1 MAERRRDGPYIW
13 VTWLTK
19 LLAGENSCEW
29 GSWFRAQHEGWSW
42 SKVPNGFDQVTWQLA
57 RTLGINEN
65 RRQWEAVGSR
75 SSLRTEFLRA
85 AGPHGYLGGKPD
97 LIARLGDWGTII
109 DVKTGKPSPSHGVQL
124 MLYMYAVPRAMRQ
137 YRGVSFDG
145 RIAYQDHCV
154 DIPAQAVDE
163 TFIKNVAGLMGR
175 LSAADPARRVPS
187 PRECRFCDIS
197 SLDCPER
204 AADNVVAEGVTEDF

>member
-1 MAERRRDGPYIW
+1 
-13 VTWLTK
+13 
-19 LLAGENSCEW
+19 
-29 GSWFRAQHEGWSW
+29 
-42 SKVPNGFDQVTWQLA
+42 
-57 RTLGINEN
+57 
-65 RRQWEAVGSR
+65 
-75 SSLRTEFLRA
+75 
-85 AGPHGYLGGKPD
+85 
-97 LIARLGDWGTII
+97 
-109 DVKTGKPSPSHGVQL
+109 

-145 RIAYQDHCV
+145 RVAYQDHCV

-163 TFIKNVAGLMGR
+163 TFIKNVAELMGR